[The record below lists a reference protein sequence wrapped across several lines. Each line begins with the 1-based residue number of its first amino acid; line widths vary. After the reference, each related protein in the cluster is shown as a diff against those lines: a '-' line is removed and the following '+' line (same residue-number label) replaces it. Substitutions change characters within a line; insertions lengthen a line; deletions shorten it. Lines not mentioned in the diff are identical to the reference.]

1 MQQAFVS
8 REQELSRLDTLLS
21 QAMSGNGQVCFVT
34 GEAGVGKTSLTAEFA
49 RRAED
54 RYAELLIAIG
64 DCNSQTGIGDPY
76 LPFREVLSMLA
87 GDIDDRVAQ
96 GMTSEEN
103 ASRLRGFLGV
113 SKRIIKEVGPDLI
126 DIFVPGV
133 AAMSK
138 AGSMVAGSRS
148 SGRAEA
154 PAEQATLREVAK
166 DRDQGRIFEQVT
178 RVLVTLA
185 AERPL
190 VVILDDL
197 HWIDD
202 SSASLLF
209 HIARRIEGSRILV
222 VGTLRPEEIDIGR
235 GESRHPMSPIVSE
248 VKRHYGDVV
257 IELGLDDESSALT
270 FVEQLLERESIMAD
284 STFRER
290 FVAQTRGH
298 PLFAIELLSDMRERG
313 VLIEQDDGTWV
324 EGPALDWTTLPARTE
339 GVIEERISRLSGEL
353 QEILTVASIQ
363 GETFTVQII
372 AAVLD
377 LDERRLLKVLSQEL
391 GRVHRLVREEATERI
406 GGKRVSQFR
415 FRHQLFQ
422 KYLYDRLGMAEREL
436 LHEDIAKA
444 IEELYGERR
453 DSLPVVLAFHFDR
466 ANLPGRAA
474 YYYLKAG
481 KRAVAVYAYREAVAH
496 ARAGI
501 QILAADADDELALR
515 LDLGLLLGDASLR
528 AGNAVDSML
537 AFRETAELALQHESQ
552 EAAATAAIGYTEP
565 GWRYNAIDATTVDL
579 LRRSLAL
586 LDESDSDLRARLLA
600 NFARATQ
607 ETKSDDDSL
616 AMVAEATAMARRLDN
631 PRAVVDCLRI
641 RFNIDREPE
650 NIHER
655 LVLADE
661 IRDLTLNLDDKALL
675 MESLA
680 FSVYDR
686 LATGDIA
693 SCENSLDEMQA
704 IAAEAAD
711 PFYVYHEATMRVALL
726 ILRGAFDDAERS
738 AIEAM
743 QAGKELGVT
752 QVDGVMGVQMFTV
765 RREQG
770 RLGQFAPVIRTFL
783 EREGAD
789 SAWRPGLALACADV
803 GDLQEARKQ
812 FDIIAAD
819 NFSAIAQDSL
829 RQTCLCYLAE
839 VCDVLGD
846 AERARELYDMLLPYA
861 ELMLVVGNATACLGS
876 TARYLGQLATVM
888 ERYEDAEQHF
898 RFADDLNRRTA
909 VTPWLAH
916 GNYEYARMLIRRG
929 ATGDRSRALE
939 LLADADRTSRELGM
953 AYLLGKV
960 GAVRDT
966 L

>member
-1 MQQAFVS
+1 MQQVFVS
-8 REQELSRLDTLLS
+8 REQELSRLDTLLAL
-21 QAMSGNGQVCFVT
+21 AMSSNGQVCFVT
-34 GEAGVGKTSLTAEFA
+34 GEAGVGKTTLTAEFA

-54 RYAELLIAIG
+54 RYSDLLIAIG

-103 ASRLRGFLGV
+103 ASRLRNFLGV

-133 AAMSK
+133 AAVTK

-148 SGRAEA
+148 SGRAESA
-154 PAEQATLREVAK
+154 TDRATLREVSK
-166 DRDQGRIFEQVT
+166 DRDQSRIFEQVT

-190 VVILDDL
+190 VIILDDL

-209 HIARRIEGSRILV
+209 HIARRIEGSRILI

-235 GESRHPMSPIVSE
+235 GEYRHPMSPIVSE

-257 IELGLDDESSALT
+257 IELGLEDESSALT
-270 FVEQLLERESIMAD
+270 FIEQLLEQESVFAD
-284 STFRER
+284 SKFRER

-298 PLFAIELLSDMRERG
+298 PLFAIELLNDMRERG
-313 VLIEQDDGTWV
+313 VLIEQDNGRWV
-324 EGPALDWTTLPARTE
+324 EGPKLDWTTLPARTE
-339 GVIEERISRLSGEL
+339 GVIEERISRLSVEL
-353 QEILTVASIQ
+353 QDVLTVASIQ
-363 GETFTVQII
+363 GEVFTAQVI
-372 AAVLD
+372 AAVLN
-377 LDERRLLKVLSQEL
+377 LDERHLLQVLTREL
-391 GRVHRLVREEATERI
+391 GRVHRLVREEASERI
-406 GGKRVSQFR
+406 NGKRISQFR

-422 KYLYDRLGMAEREL
+422 KYLYDRLGIGEREL
-436 LHEDIAKA
+436 LHEDVAKS
-444 IEELYGERR
+444 IEELYGEQRE
-453 DSLPVVLAFHFDR
+453 SLPVVLAFHFDR
-466 ANLPGRAA
+466 ANLPERAA

-481 KRAVAVYAYREAVAH
+481 RRAVAVYAYREAVAH

-501 QILAADADDELALR
+501 KILGSDSNDELELR
-515 LDLGLLLGDASLR
+515 LELGLLLGDASLR
-528 AGNAVDSML
+528 GGNAVDSMM
-537 AFRETAELALQHESQ
+537 AFRETAELALKHDAQ
-552 EAAATAAIGYTEP
+552 EAAAKAAIGYMEP
-565 GWRYNAIDATTVDL
+565 GWRYNAIDATAVDL

-607 ETKSDDDSL
+607 EIQSEDDSL

-631 PRAVVDCLRI
+631 SRALVDCLRI

-650 NIHER
+650 SIHER
-655 LVLADE
+655 LALADE
-661 IRDLTLNLDDKALL
+661 ILDLTRNLDDKALL

-680 FSVYDR
+680 FSLYDR
-686 LATGDIA
+686 LATGDIP
-693 SCENSLDEMQA
+693 SCEKSLEAMGA

-726 ILRGAFDDAERS
+726 ILRGAFDEAERC
-738 AIEAM
+738 AVEAM
-743 QAGKELGVT
+743 HTGKELGVT

-770 RLGQFAPVIRTFL
+770 RLAQFAPVIRAFL
-783 EREGAD
+783 DREGAD

-812 FDIIAAD
+812 FDIIADD

-846 AERARELYDMLLPYA
+846 AERAEELYDMLLPYA
-861 ELMLVVGNATACLGS
+861 ELVLVVGNATACLGA

-888 ERYEDAEQHF
+888 ERYDDAGEHF

-909 VTPWLAH
+909 ARPWLAH
-916 GNYEYARMLIRRG
+916 SNYEFARMLIRRG
-929 ATGDRSRALE
+929 DTGDRGTALE
-939 LLADADRTSRELGM
+939 LLGDAESTSRELGM
-953 AYLLGKV
+953 AYLLGKLS
-960 GAVRDT
+960 AVRDA